1 MSEEALPPAVVAKL
15 VENHR
20 AFLGFLE
27 KRVGS
32 RTEAEDILQEAFIKG
47 IERGDAVRDEESAV
61 AWFYRMLRNAVIDR
75 HRRRGAAARA
85 LANLAREMDD
95 EITPPTEFVETAC
108 GCVKKLSETLK
119 PEYAEALHRVEVEGV
134 AVKDY
139 AQQAGISANNAA
151 VRVHRARE
159 ALKKRVM
166 QSCGTC
172 AEHGC
177 IDCTCSHYGL
187 GLSGRTPQPRVSA
200 RGCVSRRADRN

>member
-1 MSEEALPPAVVAKL
+1 MSEEALPQEVVAKL

-32 RTEAEDILQEAFIKG
+32 RAEAEDILQEAFAKG
-47 IERGDAVRDEESAV
+47 LERGDALRDEDSVV

-75 HRRRGAAARA
+75 HRRRGAAARGLSA
-85 LANLAREMDD
+85 LAREMDD
-95 EITPPTEFVETAC
+95 EISPPREFVETAC
-108 GCVKKLSETLK
+108 QCVKQLSDTLK
-119 PEYAEALHRVEVEGV
+119 PEYADALNRVEVEGV

-139 AQQAGISANNAA
+139 AAQVGITAGNAA

-159 ALKKRVM
+159 ALKKRVV

-177 IDCTCSHYGL
+177 VDCTCGPAHG
-187 GLSGRTPQPRVSA
+187 
-200 RGCVSRRADRN
+200 